1 MSKEQS
7 NNETS
12 ATQKQAMSKE
22 DRSSLVLGIVAV
34 LIVVGIFC
42 LLLAAMTNGKRIQG
56 EFALAD
62 DEGCVGS
69 GCEGADDLISGV
81 PGRNTGSSECAA
93 RCSGAAGVSAE

>member
-42 LLLAAMTNGKRIQG
+42 LLLAAITNGKRIQG
-56 EFALAD
+56 EFGTCRRRRSATQRYGANA
-62 DEGCVGS
+62 CV
-69 GCEGADDLISGV
+69 
-81 PGRNTGSSECAA
+81 
-93 RCSGAAGVSAE
+93 